1 MYLSLYIL
9 PAKKCYDQII
19 RVFLLLLGWRF
30 EIFFFTLLKSIFFPF
45 ILFFVLIFCSCR
57 INNNLNIK
65 IRGRLF

>member
-30 EIFFFTLLKSIFFPF
+30 EIFFFTSLKSIFFL
-45 ILFFVLIFCSCR
+45 LFYFLS
-57 INNNLNIK
+57 
-65 IRGRLF
+65 